1 MVGFG
6 HMFFQL
12 GGSEIIQFVW
22 KVWKVALQP
31 PRFSCGH
38 NWSMLK
44 GMRGLHILEQL
55 SPCETYET
63 FTGVKPAPWQMLG
76 EIGVPQKIFPGFC
89 LDVCWCF
96 HPKNYRCP
104 TVLCGYG
111 FLQSLWTPCL
121 KRWTAI
127 NFQLFWCEN
136 SGIPLVFPPLP
147 SMHAKNIWFS

>member
-1 MVGFG
+1 
-6 HMFFQL
+6 
-12 GGSEIIQFVW
+12 
-22 KVWKVALQP
+22 
-31 PRFSCGH
+31 
-38 NWSMLK
+38 
-44 GMRGLHILEQL
+44 
-55 SPCETYET
+55 
-63 FTGVKPAPWQMLG
+63 MLG

-147 SMHAKNIWFS
+147 SNHWKTNGVQAKTVSEVRWTSRDSRWRCKKT